1 MVKNKTNLKV
11 KCLWSDNGGEYEGDE
26 FKKCCVKNRIK
37 IERTISGTPQQNGV
51 IERMN
56 KTLNECARSIRLHSE
71 LPQ

>member
-11 KCLWSDNGGEYEGDE
+11 KCLWSDNGGEYKGDE
-26 FKKCCVKNRIK
+26 FKKYCVKNGIK
-37 IERTISGTPQQNGV
+37 IERTIPGTPQQNGV

-56 KTLNECARSIRLHSE
+56 KTLNEYARSIRLHSE